1 MNTKPL
7 FPDNATSRLR
17 WLMLSRVAIVT
28 FLLGIAT
35 FIEVKGMGTWSSI
48 YESILFKTI
57 ILTYVLSIVYLSLL
71 KYIRN
76 LSVNIYIQSLCDV
89 ILITAMVYGTGG
101 IQSIYSVF
109 YPLVI
114 IYAVLFLGRRGGLV
128 IASAAGICYGLF
140 ADLEFYGVI
149 YPIFTTPISDDVLN
163 AGYVFTRIITHI
175 LSFYFIVFLTS
186 FVVEQEKKT
195 RTLLAE
201 KQSAFDQLDILHKSI
216 IESVDTGILSIN
228 PAGKIKSF
236 NAAAAAITGL
246 SFRDVENRMLTE
258 VFPGFPSFLKEEG
271 GILLQGVPPNSTIRD
286 KFGDTMRHHA
296 IRGDTMRHHV
306 PMPVTKIRFETTFYD
321 AHGRNLILGGSLS
334 PLRDPKGLTIGEI
347 IIFQNLTEINEMKE
361 SLEKS
366 RRLAFIGGMAAG
378 LAHEIRNPLAS
389 ISGSIQMLKQD
400 IRPTETNQKLM
411 QIILRGKDQLESFL
425 KDFLLMARPAPGVC
439 EEIDVQGK
447 IRDVLD
453 SLRCVPDWPVLL
465 RVYLILPEVP
475 LWIQAN
481 KTEIRQ
487 VFWNLILNALQAM
500 PEGGDLTVEA
510 RATRNEGKAGVEI
523 RITDTGCGINNEDIQ
538 KIYEPFFTTRD
549 VGTGL
554 GLAVVSRILEGYRGS
569 INIQSDVGSGTTC
582 KVWFPREILAADG
595 KQIIS

>member
-1 MNTKPL
+1 MAQRL
-7 FPDNATSRLR
+7 YLPDNVTSRLR

-35 FIEVKGMGTWSSI
+35 FVELKGMGMLSAISA
-48 YESILFKTI
+48 SILFKTI
-57 ILTYVLSIVYLSLL
+57 LLTYILSMAYLVLL
-71 KYIRN
+71 KYFRN
-76 LSVNIYIQSLCDV
+76 LPLNVYIQSLCDV

-101 IQSIYSVF
+101 IHSIYSVF

-128 IASAAGICYGLF
+128 IASAAGIFYGLF

-149 YPIFTTPISDDVLN
+149 YAIFTIPAPELRLN
-163 AGYVFTRIITHI
+163 AGYVFTRIVTHI
-175 LSFYFIVFLTS
+175 LSFYFIAFLTS

-201 KQSAFDQLDILHKSI
+201 KQSAFDQLDILHRSI

-228 PAGKIKSF
+228 PEGRIKSF
-236 NAAAAAITGL
+236 NPAAAEITGR
-246 SFRDVENRMLTE
+246 SFQHVENRTLAE
-258 VFPGFPSFLKEEG
+258 IFPDLPTYLKERKSDVRKTG
-271 GILLQGVPPNSTIRD
+271 SIT
-286 KFGDTMRHHA
+286 
-296 IRGDTMRHHV
+296 
-306 PMPVTKIRFETTFYD
+306 RFETTFHTAD
-321 AHGRNLILGGSLS
+321 GRNLILGGSLS
-334 PLRDPKGLTIGEI
+334 PLRDPRGLTIGEI
-347 IIFQNLTEINEMKE
+347 IIFQNLTEINEMRE

-400 IRPTETNQKLM
+400 IPLTDTSQRLM

-425 KDFLLMARPAPGVC
+425 KDFLLMARPAPGIF
-439 EEIDVQGK
+439 EEIDVRDA
-447 IRDVLD
+447 IRDVID
-453 SLRCVPDWPVLL
+453 SLRCVPDWPEPL
-465 RVYLILPEVP
+465 RIGLTLPKDP
-475 LWIQAN
+475 LRIQVN

-487 VFWNLILNALQAM
+487 VLWNLILNAAQAM
-500 PEGGDLTVEA
+500 PEGGRLTVDA
-510 RATRNEGKAGVEI
+510 RAALKDGRAGVEI
-523 RITDTGCGINNEDIQ
+523 KIGDTGCGIQKGDLQ
-538 KIYEPFFTTRD
+538 KIFEPFYTTRD

-569 INIQSDVGSGTTC
+569 IDIESVAGSGTTC
-582 KVWFPREILAADG
+582 RIWFPARVDAIDG
-595 KQIIS
+595 KRTIS